1 MAIEGDP
8 DQSLVILT
16 PEPASPTA
24 EALGILARWTGDTTS
39 APRTRRDTPTN
50 SVTPT
55 SRADQAA
62 LQDTALQQP
71 HLDRTPSPSHAPRK
85 MTDR

>member
-24 EALGILARWTGDTTS
+24 EALGILASWTGDTTS
-39 APRTRRDTPTN
+39 APRTPDEYYSQRSWNRW
-50 SVTPT
+50 V
-55 SRADQAA
+55 
-62 LQDTALQQP
+62 
-71 HLDRTPSPSHAPRK
+71 
-85 MTDR
+85 

>member
-24 EALGILARWTGDTTS
+24 EALGILASWTGDTTS
-39 APRTRRDTPTN
+39 APRTPDETPR
-50 SVTPT
+50 PT
-55 SRADQAA
+55 A
-62 LQDTALQQP
+62 
-71 HLDRTPSPSHAPRK
+71 
-85 MTDR
+85 